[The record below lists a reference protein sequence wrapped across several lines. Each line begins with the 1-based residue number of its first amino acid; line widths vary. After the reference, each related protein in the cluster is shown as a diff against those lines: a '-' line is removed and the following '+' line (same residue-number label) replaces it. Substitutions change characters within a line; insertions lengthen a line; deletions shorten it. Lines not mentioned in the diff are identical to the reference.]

1 MDCSHKTSFQEEVVL
16 DVTLEGSTLLLLN
29 NKLMNMAIPLFY
41 FINEYV
47 CTP

>member
-1 MDCSHKTSFQEEVVL
+1 MDCSYKTRFWEEVVL

-29 NKLMNMAIPLFY
+29 NKLINMAIPLFY